1 MAKLYGHQ
9 RRHDRAVT
17 IREMTRDDLTVLPG
31 LLAQLGYDIPANEVR
46 RRFDMVDAA
55 PDHELIVAET
65 AGRLVD
71 MVHVYFRPAIEKPPQ
86 AVVQAL
92 VVDTNGRRAGVGRA
106 LMAAAEHWARERD
119 LGSVALSS
127 QIQRDDAHAFYARLG
142 YRQTAT
148 SHALQKAL

>member
-1 MAKLYGHQ
+1 MAKPHGHQ
-9 RRHDRAVT
+9 HGTAMQVRK
-17 IREMTRDDLTVLPG
+17 MTRDDLPALPD
-31 LLAQLGYDIPANEVR
+31 LLDQLGYDISTDEVR
-46 RRFDMVDAA
+46 RRFAMVDAA
-55 PDHELIVAET
+55 PDHALLVAET
-65 AGRLVD
+65 SGRLVG

-92 VVDTNGRRAGVGRA
+92 VVDRAERRAGTGRT
-106 LMAAAEHWARERD
+106 LMVAAEQWAAARG

-148 SHALQKAL
+148 SHALQKEH